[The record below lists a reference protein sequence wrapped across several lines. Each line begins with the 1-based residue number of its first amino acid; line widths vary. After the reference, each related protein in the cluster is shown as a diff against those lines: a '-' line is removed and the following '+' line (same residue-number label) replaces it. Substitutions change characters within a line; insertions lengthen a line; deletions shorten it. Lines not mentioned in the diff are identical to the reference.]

1 MTASALVAQLGEQMM
16 AISGDLTLDNGVDR
30 GSGRPVTGGPDFLD
44 GPPIGGERMNI
55 YIPTLGRLKTQLT
68 WDLLPEFLRD
78 RTVLVVPPEEV
89 TEHHRR
95 GRKALACPETGIA
108 KVREW
113 IIHYARERGD
123 TRIGVLDDDLK
134 RMVYSS
140 RPQDFI
146 PGLPWNID
154 IPVNEWVSVLD
165 WIDSRLDI
173 TSTCGL
179 ADGSMP
185 PIKPD
190 EKSPWRLMRNHFYNL
205 ETLPIDHSRLVRDSI
220 CRGFPYHPAAHCPG
234 ATEHRQPPVSRG
246 IHELHRMR
254 VAVQPKIGTVETHN
268 EAMRQLIDHHAPW
281 VRQSN

>member
-1 MTASALVAQLGEQMM
+1 
-16 AISGDLTLDNGVDR
+16 
-30 GSGRPVTGGPDFLD
+30 
-44 GPPIGGERMNI
+44 MNI

-78 RTVLVVPPEEV
+78 RTVLVAPPEEV
-89 TEHHRR
+89 TEHQRR

-123 TRIGVLDDDLK
+123 TRIGVLDDDLT

-146 PGLPWNID
+146 PGLPWNTD

-165 WIDSRLDI
+165 WVDSRLDI

-179 ADGSMP
+179 ADGSMT

-205 ETLPIDHSRLVRDSI
+205 ETLPIDHLDWSGIRYAEDFHITLQLI
-220 CRGFPYHPAAHCPG
+220 ALG
-234 ATEHRQPPVSRG
+234 QPNIVNQRYRVVSRTTQG
-246 IHELHRMR
+246 PGGCSAEAR
-254 VAVQPKIGTVETHN
+254 TVETHN
-268 EAMRQLIDHHAPW
+268 AAMRQLIDHHAPW
-281 VRQSN
+281 VSQTIRARLRHKEWIKVHIRWQAYWKHIRQEQGR